1 MPNDANKLTK
11 TAYPQPQMPQ
21 LAPPV
26 LWPVAEVSFRIRQDC
41 LVYQGNPMLL
51 KSHESPRHQG
61 RNRRGRGGSAR
72 KRQLDKRNRALMQ
85 RLRQGE
91 QALGSRSSRQG
102 QVNPA
107 FFVLAS
113 FFPQPGYK
121 GSRLAA

>member
-1 MPNDANKLTK
+1 
-11 TAYPQPQMPQ
+11 
-21 LAPPV
+21 
-26 LWPVAEVSFRIRQDC
+26 
-41 LVYQGNPMLL
+41 MLL
-51 KSHESPRHQG
+51 KSHESPRQQG

-91 QALGSRSSRQG
+91 QALSSRSSRQG

-113 FFPQPGYK
+113 FFPQPGYE

>member
-72 KRQLDKRNRALMQ
+72 KRQLDKRNRAFDATITTT
-85 RLRQGE
+85 R
-91 QALGSRSSRQG
+91 ASSQLSIFSAG
-102 QVNPA
+102 
-107 FFVLAS
+107 AS
-113 FFPQPGYK
+113 
-121 GSRLAA
+121 

>member
-51 KSHESPRHQG
+51 KSHESDTFTLNTAEHHC
-61 RNRRGRGGSAR
+61 ST
-72 KRQLDKRNRALMQ
+72 MQ
-85 RLRQGE
+85 R
-91 QALGSRSSRQG
+91 
-102 QVNPA
+102 
-107 FFVLAS
+107 
-113 FFPQPGYK
+113 
-121 GSRLAA
+121 

>member
-26 LWPVAEVSFRIRQDC
+26 LWPVAEVSFRIRQDCLC

-85 RLRQGE
+85 RLRQRE
-91 QALGSRSSRQG
+91 QALSSRSSRQG

-113 FFPQPGYK
+113 PWPGYE

>member
-26 LWPVAEVSFRIRQDC
+26 LWPVAEVSFRIRQDCLC

-91 QALGSRSSRQG
+91 QALSSRSSRQG

-113 FFPQPGYK
+113 PWPGYE

>member
-26 LWPVAEVSFRIRQDC
+26 LWPVAEVSFRIRQDCLC

-85 RLRQGE
+85 RLRQRE
-91 QALGSRSSRQG
+91 QALNSRSSRQG

-113 FFPQPGYK
+113 PWPGYE

>member
-72 KRQLDKRNRALMQ
+72 KRPLDKRNRALMQ
-85 RLRQGE
+85 RLRQRE
-91 QALGSRSSRQG
+91 QALNSRSSRQG

-113 FFPQPGYK
+113 PWPGYK